1 MPKVIE
7 KLKQE
12 HAEFRRFLKIF
23 DDELD
28 KFRDGRTP
36 NYEMIDALLD
46 FFTSFPDEWHHKK
59 EDVVYDVLAA
69 RMGSFEKSLTDLR
82 SEHSRLETG
91 AKAFGERIA
100 HLRGG
105 GELAIQNI
113 LGPGETY
120 SRLLRHH
127 MVKEDQVF
135 FPLAEQHLTHD
146 DWQSIEAEISSLRES
161 PTQQAKMDRVRR
173 VAHSILEIAAE

>member
-1 MPKVIE
+1 MPKIIE

-28 KFRDGRTP
+28 KFREGRAP
-36 NYEMIDALLD
+36 DYEMIDALLD

-59 EDVVYDVLAA
+59 EDVVYDALAA
-69 RMGSFEKSLTDLR
+69 RMGSFENSLTDLR
-82 SEHSRLETG
+82 SEHLRLETG
-91 AKAFGERIA
+91 AKAFGDRIA

-105 GELAIQNI
+105 GELALQNI
-113 LGPGETY
+113 LQPGETY

-135 FPLAEQHLTHD
+135 FPLAEQHLTRD
-146 DWQSIEAEISSLRES
+146 DWQSIEAEISNLRES
-161 PTQQAKMDRVRR
+161 PAQQAKLDRVRR
-173 VAHSILEIAAE
+173 VAQIIEEIVAQ